1 MSDIEN
7 PSTEIENA
15 DSEEVEKSLDPV
27 AEYILSE
34 LSALKDDEMMSPE
47 EMAKIVADMRRKPK
61 DGPQLW
67 RKYMHAVKQ
76 QAIFLARSGKVDIMR
91 KGQVADP
98 NDFKGIWKMRLH
110 QD

>member
-1 MSDIEN
+1 MTNIEN
-7 PSTEIENA
+7 ENTENPDDEN
-15 DSEEVEKSLDPV
+15 DEKSLDPV

-34 LSALKDDEMMSPE
+34 LAVLKEGEVMSPE
-47 EMAKIVADMRRKPK
+47 DMAKVVADMRRKPK

-76 QAIFLARSGKVDIMR
+76 QTIFLARSGKVDIMR

-98 NDFKGIWKMRLH
+98 NDFKGLWKMRLH

>member
-1 MSDIEN
+1 MSDIDD
-7 PSTEIENA
+7 TEA
-15 DSEEVEKSLDPV
+15 DEEKYLDPV
-27 AEYILSE
+27 AATILAE
-34 LSALKDDEMMSPE
+34 LAIMEEGTLMSPE
-47 EMAKIVADMRRKPK
+47 DMAKIVASLRRKPK

-76 QAIFLARSGKVDIMR
+76 QVVYLARNGKVDIMR

-110 QD
+110 QE